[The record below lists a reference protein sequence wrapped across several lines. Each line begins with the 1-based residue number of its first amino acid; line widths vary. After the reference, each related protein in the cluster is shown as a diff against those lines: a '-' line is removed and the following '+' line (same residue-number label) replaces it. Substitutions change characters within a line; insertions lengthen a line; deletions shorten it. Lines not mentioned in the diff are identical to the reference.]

1 MPLLLLPGSFLLYVP
16 WLLGPCSDPGAVQWE
31 RPFSSGSQH
40 RDHSTAA
47 EACSTGSGAA
57 LPWVISGDYRHIW
70 SLPGS
75 QRRDHSTAAEACSTG
90 CHSWVGLHCRGVYH
104 HNNLSLSYHNTPPN
118 KAKPKINTQ
127 VSVLSGNFCSSKSY
141 CAKWSTMIFKVFYGW
156 IILHFNFNLS
166 SCISVV

>member
-57 LPWVISGDYRHIW
+57 LPWVISGDYHHIW

-75 QRRDHSTAAEACSTG
+75 QCKDHSTAAEACSTG
-90 CHSWVGLHCRGVYH
+90 CHSWVGLHCRESYLVSITIIIYH
-104 HNNLSLSYHNTPPN
+104 CHITTFHPT
-118 KAKPKINTQ
+118 KAKPKII
-127 VSVLSGNFCSSKSY
+127 L
-141 CAKWSTMIFKVFYGW
+141 KWVYYMVIFLLIK
-156 IILHFNFNLS
+156 NLL
-166 SCISVV
+166 CWMKHDDM